1 MKARMEALETKL
13 GSRMDALEKRIEA
26 LEKRVESLETDVKA
40 LRTSLD
46 SFRDT
51 VLVKLVEA
59 VSLIARR

>member
-1 MKARMEALETKL
+1 M
-13 GSRMDALEKRIEA
+13 
-26 LEKRVESLETDVKA
+26 LEKRVESLEADVNA
-40 LRTSLD
+40 LRTGLD